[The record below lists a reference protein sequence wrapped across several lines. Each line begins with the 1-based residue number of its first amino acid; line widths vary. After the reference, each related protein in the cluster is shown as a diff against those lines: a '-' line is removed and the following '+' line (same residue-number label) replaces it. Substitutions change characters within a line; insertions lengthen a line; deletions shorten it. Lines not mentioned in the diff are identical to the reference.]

1 MDSSSHSALWL
12 AVHAAYEAHDLDE
25 ARRLLQNGTSPLECS
40 TILHCGDE
48 DYVRWLLSN
57 ELISLPPG
65 VAEIWPDLQ
74 ELQLQCNSI
83 DEAARPRCILH
94 GKLE

>member
-25 ARRLLQNGTSPLECS
+25 ARRLLRNDDSEPDCS
-40 TILHCGDE
+40 DILHCSDK
-48 DYVRWLLSN
+48 DYLLWLLSN
-57 ELISLPPG
+57 KLISLPHG
-65 VAEIWPDLQ
+65 AAETWPDLQ

-83 DEAARPRCILH
+83 DEEARPRCILH